1 MNPEI
6 NTALRTHQVERSE
19 DLAMLHYYLSHNTTK
34 QRFVM
39 CITNGEQLY
48 LTNST
53 T

>member
-34 QRFVM
+34 QRFM
-39 CITNGEQLY
+39 NALQMANNFI
-48 LTNST
+48 
-53 T
+53 